1 MRILLVDDDP
11 EIRELVRIVL
21 TSEGY
26 DVVEAG
32 EAAPAIAAAREHR
45 PDLVL
50 LDVMMPSVDGIGVL
64 RALKASSLTSRIP
77 VVMLTALDGPSDV
90 AAATYA
96 GAEGYI
102 TKPFEPD
109 DLLTMVRRF
118 STSTT
123 VH

>member
-118 STSTT
+118 STST